1 MAKPNNT
8 ITTGSNT
15 STENANKERSQ
26 ARKETPEVPSESQPS
41 EESEAPENAN
51 TDQLSEREPF
61 PIIEGIKIKT
71 QLRPEFIASIRVNAP
86 KALQHNG
93 LKALQEFITGT
104 KGQIDDALMSEVKE
118 AHALV
123 KKLGKEEAQAHLDTA
138 GHAHVSKNVRT
149 FNDIDRTGVRSVRI
163 DLRTDIDYQS

>member
-1 MAKPNNT
+1 MSKTNNT

-15 STENANKERSQ
+15 STDKANKERSQ
-26 ARKETPEVPSESQPS
+26 APKETPEVPNESQPS
-41 EESEAPENAN
+41 VESDLPENAN
-51 TDQLSEREPF
+51 KDQLSEREPF
-61 PIIEGIKIKT
+61 PIVEGIKITT
-71 QLRPEFIASIRVNAP
+71 QLRPEFIQAVRVNAP

-93 LKALQEFITGT
+93 LKTLQEFITGT
-104 KGQIDDALMSEVKE
+104 KGQIEEALMSEVKE

-149 FNDIDRTGVRSVRI
+149 FNDIDRTGVRTVRI